1 MKKLILLLLLI
12 PNLVLAETYN
22 CQYKWD
28 DKKYEVTFERKE
40 VNMDGKTYTF
50 FLYKQK
56 NDLKLES
63 SDTLEEI
70 LHEDD
75 KYLILGTPGLNDF
88 KVFRT
93 IWIDKNNNK
102 FRMTTIKEPKESFNE
117 NNNSEII
124 SHGIHGVVDGICNH

>member
-1 MKKLILLLLLI
+1 MKKLLLLFLLI
-12 PNLVLAETYN
+12 PNFVMAEIYN

-28 DKKYEVTFERKE
+28 DKKFKLDFERKE
-40 VNMDGKTYTF
+40 VNLDGKTYTF

-88 KVFRT
+88 KLFRT
-93 IWIDKNNNK
+93 IWIDKKNNK
-102 FRMTTIKEPKESFNE
+102 FRLVSIKEPLDSFNE
-117 NNNSEII
+117 NNTSEAKPL
-124 SHGIHGVVDGICNH
+124 GIYGVVDGICK

>member
-1 MKKLILLLLLI
+1 MKKILLLLLLI
-12 PNLVLAETYN
+12 PNLVMAEIYN

-93 IWIDKNNNK
+93 IWIDKQNNI
-102 FRMTTIKEPKESFNE
+102 FRMGSLKEPQDSFNE
-117 NNNSEII
+117 NNTSEANPL
-124 SHGIHGVVDGICNH
+124 GIYGVADGICK